1 MDNDGAG
8 RQNHSLRSFIL
19 APNPATSYAQTLC
32 AIIPRQMRLLIILL
46 TTIIL
51 SCSTT
56 DKGNLFDNLTDK
68 ETVVIYLSK
77 YKLDHVPSEIGRL
90 TSTKRLYITMD
101 TVGWTIYPPLG
112 SLPQPTDS
120 GPGQSQ
126 KLPNEITKLTNL
138 KTLSLVRLRLK
149 QLPDNFDQLKN
160 LDSLDLMMNR
170 LVIKDEIQKL
180 KGLTS
185 LKYLQLF
192 GNVVDSVDIVEL
204 RKNNPELVIKTWIE

>member
-1 MDNDGAG
+1 
-8 RQNHSLRSFIL
+8 
-19 APNPATSYAQTLC
+19 
-32 AIIPRQMRLLIILL
+32 MRLLIILL
-46 TTIIL
+46 TTILL

-56 DKGNLFDNLTDK
+56 DKGNLFDNLTDN
-68 ETVVIYLSK
+68 ETVVIYLRK
-77 YKLDHVPSEIGRL
+77 YKLDHVPNEIGRL
-90 TSTKRLYITMD
+90 TSTKHLYITMD

-185 LKYLQLF
+185 LKYIQLF

-204 RKNNPELVIKTWIE
+204 RENNPGLVIKTWIE